1 MRVLQVIPTLLPET
15 GGPAR
20 TIPEFCRSLTALGLD
35 VTLLATHEPDK
46 ALTIDPESEPY
57 RVHLSHGAEQ
67 SWRCARNVNRTI
79 RDWAGEFD
87 VIHIHSVWNL
97 IATAAAAAARRAR
110 VPYVLAPMGML
121 SETCLRQSNFAAKR
135 AYAIVR
141 ERRTVEH
148 AARLHL
154 GSEPEL
160 ATLIEGWFRYPRH
173 FIARNG
179 VNVPANLRPGS
190 FRKRFPKLHDRKI
203 MLFFGRLHAIKGLD
217 LQLQTFALLKAKHPD
232 LVWLLVGPDG
242 GEWSRLSK
250 SIEASGLSDDV
261 CWLGALNGEER
272 FEALLDCDVL
282 VHTSHYENQTMTI
295 NEALA
300 VGVPLVITESVNYPE
315 VEKFG
320 AGYVVR
326 RDPTE
331 VAAKIDAI
339 LENPQASAKMRE
351 AGRAFAAAELAW
363 SGVAMIVLQAYQEIL
378 AESHN
383 DVAIP
388 VSQTARAARAQ

>member
-1 MRVLQVIPTLLPET
+1 
-15 GGPAR
+15 
-20 TIPEFCRSLTALGLD
+20 
-35 VTLLATHEPDK
+35 
-46 ALTIDPESEPY
+46 
-57 RVHLSHGAEQ
+57 
-67 SWRCARNVNRTI
+67 
-79 RDWAGEFD
+79 
-87 VIHIHSVWNL
+87 
-97 IATAAAAAARRAR
+97 
-110 VPYVLAPMGML
+110 MGML

-190 FRKRFPKLHDRKI
+190 FRKRFPKFHDRKI

-378 AESHN
+378 AESRN